1 MGNKL
6 AAIKASEIVWAE
18 PVRIHFGFTGLTAER
33 ALPIMRSIL
42 QETWPKIR
50 RPKQCVY
57 VIRLTGE
64 VAVDYKGRFS
74 PVIYVGKGNAYSR
87 LYKHTNWLASLVSSI
102 PQTAI
107 AIHIAEVARRGHSTL
122 YENIEADM
130 LRWFAEDY
138 KSVPWFNRR
147 RESSKESRYEYT
159 TDAQRT
165 LRSHLG
171 VGGGNS
177 FLWAI
182 RPTHNNDQHEPYDK
196 GSRAA
201 E

>member
-1 MGNKL
+1 ML
-6 AAIKASEIVWAE
+6 ATIKESEIVWAE
-18 PVRIHFGFTGLTAER
+18 PVRIRFGFTGLTAGR

-42 QETWPKIR
+42 QEAWPNIR

-64 VAVDYKGRFS
+64 VAVDYQGGFS

-87 LYKHTNWLASLVSSI
+87 LYNHANWLASLVSSI
-102 PQTAI
+102 PQTAV
-107 AIHIAEVARRGHSTL
+107 AVHIAEVARRGHGTL
-122 YENIEADM
+122 YEYIEADM

-138 KSVPWFNRR
+138 KSVPWFNRQ
-147 RESSKESRYEYT
+147 RERGKESHYEYT
-159 TDAQRT
+159 PGAQRT

-171 VGGGNS
+171 VGGGNT

-182 RPTHNNDQHEPYDK
+182 RPTHNNDQHEPYAK
-196 GSRAA
+196 GISAA
-201 E
+201 V